1 MERAHG
7 RKNVGADPR
16 RVLPLGGR
24 HDLNLLVDGA
34 SAMSILLLCSPTPV
48 NTVVLPESAMLP
60 YRSFGCRVTHHDGIE
75 GGVSDAAGLFPD
87 EAGLEKQ
94 SGRRES
100 SLPTV
105 MKIPG
110 RS

>member
-34 SAMSILLLCSPTPV
+34 SAVSNLILCSPTPV
-48 NTVVLPESAMLP
+48 PTVVLPESAC
-60 YRSFGCRVTHHDGIE
+60 YRNGL
-75 GGVSDAAGLFPD
+75 SDAASHIMM
-87 EAGLEKQ
+87 E
-94 SGRRES
+94 
-100 SLPTV
+100 
-105 MKIPG
+105 
-110 RS
+110 